1 MQFCL
6 IITHMLNDQ
15 PSLFEELIWGAY
27 VCVCVCVGVDVC
39 LLEKNGHLWKLHCI
53 YSKNHVPKGRM
64 TKKLF
69 QSSVWSQ

>member
-27 VCVCVCVGVDVC
+27 VCVCVCVGVFVGEKWALMEAPLY
-39 LLEKNGHLWKLHCI
+39 LLKE
-53 YSKNHVPKGRM
+53 SR
-64 TKKLF
+64 
-69 QSSVWSQ
+69 S